1 MLCVFIVSSHG
12 VETRRSTRNRIPLDL
27 PVPNFIPND
36 ETQPQPGPS
45 LPFDLTTGA
54 SGVACASEVRSPA
67 ETELPNTGRL
77 PDFLSD
83 GHIVGR
89 NNVRYRDNRIEGS
102 ENGNSS
108 EVHTERHN
116 LLIMVVYLL

>member
-1 MLCVFIVSSHG
+1 M
-12 VETRRSTRNRIPLDL
+12 
-27 PVPNFIPND
+27 PNFIPND
-36 ETQPQPGPS
+36 EPQSQPGPS

-54 SGVACASEVRSPA
+54 SGVSCVSEIRSPA

-83 GHIVGR
+83 GHIVGLNSAR
-89 NNVRYRDNRIEGS
+89 SRDNRIEGS
-102 ENGNSS
+102 EDGNSS
-108 EVHTERHN
+108 EVYNERHN